1 LVIRWILDV
10 GVLEKAFKSKVVS
23 CNKIVLELLILSVN
37 LFLKL
42 LGRVIN

>member
-1 LVIRWILDV
+1 MRLGNYIAK
-10 GVLEKAFKSKVVS
+10 EAFKSKVVS